1 MIAIYSNNYITD
13 YYVSRL
19 NFFSQPYQ
27 IYHSIEQY
35 TTAPAAIKIAFVNH
49 INSYESPE
57 SEQQRL
63 EQIIDGRKFCQEI
76 AQTKNYSDL
85 VFAFDV
91 EMHPY
96 LMEIIQQQQQSNV
109 IWVMPG
115 KINDA
120 NVVDSDQVI
129 VRNEHFKMTTDSYVD
144 IPHLLTQIQHNV
156 VKPMY
161 FDALL
166 GTVKPHRDFLHN
178 LILNCNLQHK
188 IFSTYQNQGPG
199 KLYETGTWDSDIEQ
213 FDHDVVTR
221 FTDQVQY
228 HGQQLALARILPIE
242 IYNRTAY
249 SIVAETGTD
258 NRYSF
263 FTEKT
268 AKPIMARRLFVMFS
282 GRGFLKNLHNLGYQT
297 FGNVIDESY
306 DLIYNDYE
314 RWNAAFE
321 QVQLLCSMD
330 QQTVLEKIAPA
341 VEHNYKYLMT
351 VDWVKLTIHHLQ
363 QKINSLIA
371 ST

>member
-13 YYVSRL
+13 YYIGQL
-19 NFFSQPYQ
+19 KFDDAYQ
-27 IYHSIEQY
+27 VHHSIDQY
-35 TTAPAAIKIAFVNH
+35 QNARATIKLAFVNH
-49 INSYESPE
+49 INSYEPPE

-63 EQIIDGRKFCQEI
+63 EQVIDGRKFCQEI
-76 AQTKNYSDL
+76 AQAKNHSDL

-91 EMHPY
+91 EMHSY
-96 LMEIIQQQQQSNV
+96 FIDIIQRHQQANV
-109 IWVMPG
+109 FWIIPG
-115 KINDA
+115 QINDPA
-120 NVVDSDQVI
+120 IVDQSQVI
-129 VRNEHFKMTTDSYVD
+129 VRNEHFKITVD
-144 IPHLLTQIQHNV
+144 PYFSMLHKLDQIQHNFT
-156 VKPMY
+156 KPMY

-166 GTVKPHRDFLHN
+166 GTVKPHRDFLHSS
-178 LILNCNLQHK
+178 ILNYNLQHK
-188 IFSTYQNQGPG
+188 ILSTYQNQGLG
-199 KLYETGTWDSDIEQ
+199 KLREIGLWESDIEQ
-213 FDHDVVTR
+213 FDHVVTR

-228 HGQQLALARILPIE
+228 HGQPLALARILPIK
-242 IYNRTAY
+242 IYNQTAY
-249 SIVAETGTD
+249 SIVAETGAD

-268 AKPIMARRLFVMFS
+268 AKPIIARRLFVIFS

-297 FGNVIDESY
+297 FENVIDESY

-341 VEHNYKYLMT
+341 VEHNYKHLMT

>member
-13 YYVSRL
+13 YYVSLL

-27 IYHSIEQY
+27 IYHSVEQY
-35 TTAPAAIKIAFVNH
+35 TTAPAAVKIALVNH
-49 INSYESPE
+49 INSYELPA

-63 EQIIDGRKFCQEI
+63 EQVIEGRKFSQEI
-76 AQTKNYSDL
+76 AQAKNYSDL
-85 VFAFDV
+85 VFAFDA
-91 EMHPY
+91 ELHLY
-96 LMEIIQQQQQSNV
+96 SIEIIQQHRQSNV
-109 IWVMPG
+109 VWVIPG
-115 KINDA
+115 KINDPTI
-120 NVVDSDQVI
+120 VDQSQVI
-129 VRNEHFKMTTDSYVD
+129 VRNEHFKLTTDSYVN
-144 IPHLLTQIQHNV
+144 IPHLLTQIQHNI

-178 LILNCNLQHK
+178 SILNYNLQHK
-188 IFSTYQNQGPG
+188 ILSTYQNQGPG
-199 KLYETGTWDSDIEQ
+199 KLQEIGLWESDIEQ
-213 FDHDVVTR
+213 FDHVVTR

-228 HGQQLALARILPIE
+228 HGQHLALARILPIDV
-242 IYNRTAY
+242 YNRTAY

-268 AKPIMARRLFVMFS
+268 AKPIIARRLFVMFS

-314 RWNAAFE
+314 RWSAAFE

-371 ST
+371 PI